1 MCPSQI
7 DLTDDQVVIAI
18 FGDRR
23 WEQQCQRVTGKD
35 DSGQLVDLQM
45 DQDVFRE
52 LISLLD

>member
-1 MCPSQI
+1 
-7 DLTDDQVVIAI
+7 VVIAV

-23 WEQQCQRVTGKD
+23 WEQQCQRVTAKD
-35 DSGQLVDLQM
+35 DDGQLVDVRM

>member
-1 MCPSQI
+1 M
-7 DLTDDQVVIAI
+7 VIAV

-23 WEQQCQRVTGKD
+23 WEQQCQRVTAKD
-35 DSGQLVDLQM
+35 DDGQLVDVRM